1 MDLAHLVG
9 RWEPGHLAVM
19 ADVSFCVLRR
29 LLSMWFFGCEV
40 AGGNWLI
47 SFGCGR
53 QLVVLEP
60 HFGVLEAE
68 E

>member
-19 ADVSFCVLRR
+19 ADLSFCVLRR
-29 LLSMWFFGCEV
+29 LLSMWFLMRGCRRQLV
-40 AGGNWLI
+40 GL
-47 SFGCGR
+47 FGCGR
-53 QLVVLEP
+53 QLVGLEP
-60 HFGVLEAE
+60 HLGVVEAE